1 MWLGSNPG
9 PRSPSVYF
17 LDARAEM
24 FNIRLVP
31 KMFNIRCLTSEP
43 NEKEKKANVHLGQV
57 RHAFARNFES
67 EGNLRKRK
75 KYNFW
80 RRRGSLRANLSVL
93 ISVWNLVKPS
103 MFTTQCTSSSS
114 SISSISY
121 MCSTACCHLLCTCN
135 YILL

>member
-1 MWLGSNPG
+1 
-9 PRSPSVYF
+9 
-17 LDARAEM
+17 M
-24 FNIRLVP
+24 FNIQLVP
-31 KMFNIRCLTSEP
+31 KMFNIQCLTPMP

-57 RHAFARNFES
+57 RHAFARNFKDKE
-67 EGNLRKRK
+67 NLRKRK

-80 RRRGSLRANLSVL
+80 RRRGSLRANLSVP

-114 SISSISY
+114 FSY
-121 MCSTACCHLLCTCN
+121 MCSTACSHLLCTCN